1 MEKIHAEENNI
12 GKRAQQ
18 SSAGEVFGR
27 QEEGRLSGETF
38 GRQEEERL
46 AEEPFGLQEDELS
59 VEEAF
64 GQLEHLIS
72 RMEEEGISLEETFS
86 CYEKGI
92 RLIRYCNSR
101 IDRVEKKVQML
112 RGEGQAP
119 MTEIRGDAAFADGT
133 GGSLG

>member
-1 MEKIHAEENNI
+1 MEKTYTGENDT
-12 GKRAQQ
+12 GQQ
-18 SSAGEVFGR
+18 E
-27 QEEGRLSGETF
+27 Q
-38 GRQEEERL
+38 
-46 AEEPFGLQEDELS
+46 ELS

-64 GQLEHLIS
+64 GQLEQLIA
-72 RMEEEGISLEETFS
+72 RMEEEGISLEESFS

-119 MTEIRGDAAFADGT
+119 LTEMSEDAAFADGT
-133 GGSLG
+133 GGTLG